1 MKFKGLIRSEWS
13 RSVFQGHAVHLRSQ
27 QTGVDLR
34 LAAAEVH
41 VLVKLGE
48 LVEGFSMEGAVE
60 AVTGEETEE
69 FERLDFW
76 LCNCLW
82 VREAPGAF
90 HKAESASSLQ
100 PHLD

>member
-1 MKFKGLIRSEWS
+1 
-13 RSVFQGHAVHLRSQ
+13 LRSQ

-69 FERLDFW
+69 FERLDF
-76 LCNCLW
+76 
-82 VREAPGAF
+82 
-90 HKAESASSLQ
+90 
-100 PHLD
+100 